1 MDNDGNYNNVD
12 TYNLT
17 LKIRDN
23 DKDIIMIKMIVEL
36 MLTMLYNALVTAT
49 LSFLLMFF
57 FSYHFGQSR
66 CIKFNI
72 SK

>member
-57 FSYHFGQSR
+57 FF
-66 CIKFNI
+66 I
-72 SK
+72 SLWSKSLQ